1 MILCKYKSVEI
12 AGNDMD
18 KLKKIAKTLDSV
30 AKFIFYIN
38 IGAAILVFIG
48 WIIILGEVLKNQNA
62 LRENLILT
70 LGSVKVGILP
80 EQAPSVTYTN
90 MRFFIGTLVMF
101 SITIFVLYGV
111 KIVRKILKP
120 MKEGLPFDESISKN
134 LRNLGTMTLIGGGIW
149 SITKVIVDTT
159 TFRYYQISELFRPE
173 MITKVELSVSLD
185 TTFLVIAAV
194 IFLLSYIFQYGA
206 ELQKLS
212 DETL

>member
-1 MILCKYKSVEI
+1 MAPLVRNGGSRHTGQAALPHE
-12 AGNDMD
+12 
-18 KLKKIAKTLDSV
+18 
-30 AKFIFYIN
+30 N
-38 IGAAILVFIG
+38 IQ
-48 WIIILGEVLKNQNA
+48 EVLKNQNA

-70 LGSVKVGILP
+70 LGNVKVGILP
-80 EQAPSVTYTN
+80 EQVPSVTYTN
-90 MRFFIGTLVMF
+90 IRFSIGTLVMF

-134 LRNLGTMTLIGGGIW
+134 LRNLGILILIGGGIW

-159 TFRYYQISELFRPE
+159 TFKYYQISELFRPE

-185 TTFLVIAAV
+185 TTFLVIDAV